1 MLVWNAHN
9 NKKVRCLAFAPDGS
23 ALASAAERIAT
34 VKLWNPTTGEASG
47 ELNGRAGY
55 VSGVAFS
62 ADGALV
68 ATTTMNANV
77 LIWDAGTRA
86 VIGRPFAFNARYAP
100 AFAPDG
106 PALAAGGNSGVPVWN
121 DPGTIHPPPPP
132 DARGGEWRP
141 NTTYRFDGGSL
152 TDRFDSVAFSP
163 NGKWLAA
170 HGPFRAVIWDREKP
184 DKPVRVIPHAIES
197 DFLSC
202 LAFSPDSERLALGFE
217 RNAEIHAVS
226 GKAKPVKLTGHT
238 RFVRAVGFTPDGRT
252 AMTACGDGLARLWN
266 AETGELLRT
275 YDFGIGRLYS
285 GAFSPDGLTCAAGGE
300 TGQIV
305 VWDVEV

>member
-1 MLVWNAHN
+1 MSSLLVVWDASTRAS
-9 NKKVRCLAFAPDGS
+9 V
-23 ALASAAERIAT
+23 ALASDRST
-34 VKLWNPTTGEASG
+34 
-47 ELNGRAGY
+47 
-55 VSGVAFS
+55 
-62 ADGALV
+62 
-68 ATTTMNANV
+68 
-77 LIWDAGTRA
+77 
-86 VIGRPFAFNARYAP
+86 RYAP

-106 PALAAGGNSGVPVWN
+106 ASVAAGGSDGVPVWVN
-121 DPGTIHPPPPP
+121 PGAPVRTIDEYDNITWEPAQRYAFDDG
-132 DARGGEWRP
+132 DA
-141 NTTYRFDGGSL
+141 L

-170 HGPFRAVIWDREKP
+170 QGPHRAVIWDRAKP
-184 DKPVRVIPHAIES
+184 NNPTRIIPHSLET

-202 LAFSPDSERLALGFE
+202 CAFSPDSERLAIGFE
-217 RNAEIHAVS
+217 RNAEIHPVR
-226 GKAKPVKLTGHT
+226 GKAKPVVLKGHT

-252 AMTACGDGLARLWN
+252 LMTACGDGRARLWN
-266 AETGELLRT
+266 AHTGELLRT

>member
-1 MLVWNAHN
+1 MLVWNAHK
-9 NKKVRCLAFAPDGS
+9 KKVRCLAFAPDGS

-34 VKLWNPTTGEASG
+34 VKLWNPTTGEPSG
-47 ELNGRAGY
+47 ELAGRWGF

-62 ADGALV
+62 PDAKLV
-68 ATTTMNANV
+68 AATTMNSD
-77 LIWDAGTRA
+77 LTIWDVPKRA
-86 VIGRPFAFNARYAP
+86 CVAVASDMETRYAP

-106 PALAAGGNSGVPVWN
+106 ESVAAGGTEGVPVWAH
-121 DPGTIHPPPPP
+121 PGAPALTRDEYDNVTWEPE
-132 DARGGEWRP
+132 RRY
-141 NTTYRFDGGSL
+141 TYDGGSL

-163 NGKWLAA
+163 DGKWLAG
-170 HGPFRAVIWDREKP
+170 HGLFRAVIWDRAKP
-184 DKPVRVIPHAIES
+184 AKPARVIPHTLET

-202 LAFSPDSERLALGFE
+202 CAFSPDSERLAIGFE
-217 RNAEIHAVS
+217 RNAEIHPVS
-226 GKAKPVKLTGHT
+226 GKAKPVILKGHT

-252 AMTACGDGLARLWN
+252 LMTACGDGCARLWN
-266 AETGELLRT
+266 AHTGELLRT